1 MRFGWGHHDLLDV
14 IGGDSG
20 RGCVAPNHALVHLH
34 QVLLLLLHSKTAD
47 TAKSLPS
54 PACSSL
60 HAAAAAAVSSPAQQL
75 LPLRGC
81 FRAGGWRK
89 GGDWRGGF
97 RLGFWRRWERG
108 GFGGRPVACPPPSSC
123 AVLLV
128 PFFKKRE
135 ECSPRRQAAYFW
147 LCLV

>member
-81 FRAGGWRK
+81 FRAGGRRK
-89 GGDWRGGF
+89 GGDWRGG
-97 RLGFWRRWERG
+97 GFARGFDGDESG

-135 ECSPRRQAAYFW
+135 EECSP
-147 LCLV
+147 